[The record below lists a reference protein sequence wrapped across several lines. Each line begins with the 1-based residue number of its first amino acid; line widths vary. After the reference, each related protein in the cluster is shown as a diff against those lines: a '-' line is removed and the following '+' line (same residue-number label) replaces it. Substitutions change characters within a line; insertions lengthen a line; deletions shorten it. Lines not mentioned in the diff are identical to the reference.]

1 VAKEG
6 HRVDAA
12 PGGPAA
18 TVHLEVKV
26 RAVAA
31 PAAAEG
37 ADPAAGGHAPP
48 GLERAVHGVGV
59 FRLHADHLASG
70 RKVRRGDRA
79 TRDEAAAAHRLG
91 CVVTAAATRARRY
104 RYEDYY
110 GWDEEL
116 EVAEASDRV
125 EQLAGLAEPIV

>member
-1 VAKEG
+1 MSGTVVVAG
-6 HRVDAA
+6 I
-12 PGGPAA
+12 G
-18 TVHLEVKV
+18 TS
-26 RAVAA
+26 
-31 PAAAEG
+31 AAA
-37 ADPAAGGHAPP
+37 
-48 GLERAVHGVGV
+48 
-59 FRLHADHLASG
+59 LAET
-70 RKVRRGDRA
+70 VELL
-79 TRDEAAAAHRLG
+79 EAAAAHRLG